1 MWFAMI
7 NSVADCA
14 NKALTNESALGG
26 NLAAQID
33 IQRDKA
39 VFTRWLNYIVVAARA
54 SGRHVHLASNE
65 ELPRLI
71 PVLCEFFTREELIDL
86 VGEQLT
92 GAMLEMHRAEMLQNL
107 LLESELQRVLRA
119 FNEAAIPLML
129 FKGPVLAYTAYP
141 NPRMRTYHD
150 LDILIH
156 PADVA
161 RARDLLAQMGYSYYE
176 EYRADAADEQR
187 TGYHYS
193 LQPSGMPFACI
204 IELHTAPHT
213 SEIGTLSDLEALWGN
228 ARSMIILGQPAVTM
242 NPADHLL
249 FLCWHYRFHGFTR
262 LLWLYDLVMMLRFY
276 GDTLDWDY
284 LMRVARDQHLATTL
298 YYCLCWCRDLF
309 AVAIPESV
317 LARLR
322 PPLVSRLV
330 VERVALPDVA
340 RGLSVAS
347 YQEHRVIA
355 RRAMVDSHRDLLKA
369 GLRMLFP
376 SPVALQKRY
385 MDHSRLPLR
394 LFFLFYFIHPW
405 TTLAKGY
412 RNVFRHSGAGNKER
426 SVGKI

>member
-1 MWFAMI
+1 MK
-7 NSVADCA
+7 NSVAECA
-14 NKALTNESALGG
+14 NTIVMNESALGG
-26 NLAAQID
+26 NLTARID
-33 IQRDKA
+33 IQHDKA
-39 VFTRWLNYIVVAARA
+39 VFTRWLNSIAMDARVG
-54 SGRHVHLASNE
+54 GRRVHLASNE

-71 PVLCEFFTREELIDL
+71 PVLYEFFTREELIDL
-86 VGEQLT
+86 VGKQLT
-92 GAMLEMHRAEMLQNL
+92 GAILEMHRAEMLQNL

-141 NPRMRTYHD
+141 NPHMRTYHD
-150 LDILIH
+150 LDFLIH
-156 PADVA
+156 PADVE
-161 RARDLLAQMGYSYYE
+161 RAGDLLAQMGYSFYE

-187 TGYHYS
+187 TAYHYS

-204 IELHTAPHT
+204 IELHTAPHA
-213 SEIGTLSDLEALWGN
+213 SEIGTLSDLGALWEN
-228 ARSMIILGQPAVTM
+228 ARSMIILGQPVVTM

-262 LLWLYDLVMMLRFY
+262 LLWLYDLVMILRF
-276 GDTLDWDY
+276 GDNPLDWDY
-284 LMRVARDQHLATTL
+284 LVRVARDQHLATTL

-309 AVAIPESV
+309 AVAIPEAV
-317 LARLR
+317 FARLR

-347 YQEHRVIA
+347 YQEHRIIA
-355 RRAMVDSHRDLLKA
+355 RRAMVDSHGDLLKA

-376 SPVALQKRY
+376 SPLALQKRY

-405 TTLAKGY
+405 ITLAKGM
-412 RNVFRHSGAGNKER
+412 RNVFRHAGTGNKAR

>member
-1 MWFAMI
+1 MV
-7 NSVADCA
+7 NSVAERA

-26 NLAAQID
+26 NVSAQTD
-33 IQRDKA
+33 MQRDKTI
-39 VFTRWLNYIVVAARA
+39 FTRWLNYIAADARA
-54 SGRHVHLASNE
+54 TGQHVDLASNE

-71 PVLCEFFTREELIDL
+71 PVLCNCFTPEELIEL
-86 VGEQLT
+86 VGEQLAS
-92 GAMLEMHRAEMLQNL
+92 AMLEMYRAEMLQNL
-107 LLESELQRVLRA
+107 LLESELQHVLRI

-141 NPRMRTYHD
+141 NPHLRTYHD

-156 PADVA
+156 PAHVG
-161 RARDLLAQMGYSYYE
+161 RARDLLVQAGYSFYE

-187 TGYHYS
+187 TSYHYS

-204 IELHTAPHT
+204 VELHTAPHA
-213 SEIGTLSDLEALWGN
+213 SEIGTLSDIEALWEN
-228 ARSMIILGQPAVTM
+228 ARIMTILGQPVATM

-262 LLWLYDLVMMLRFY
+262 LLWLYDLVMMLRSCS
-276 GDTLDWDY
+276 DTLDWDA
-284 LMRVARDQHLATTL
+284 LIRAARRQRLATTL
-298 YYCLCWCRDLF
+298 YYCLCWCCDLF
-309 AVAIPESV
+309 GVAIPASV
-317 LARLR
+317 LSRLL
-322 PPLVSRLV
+322 PPLVSRFV
-330 VERVALPDVA
+330 VGRIALPDVA
-340 RGLSVAS
+340 RGLSVAG

-385 MDHSRLPLR
+385 MDHSRLSLR

-405 TTLAKGY
+405 ITLAKGC
-412 RNVFRHSGAGNKER
+412 RNVFRRSDARSKQR